1 MRSTWDRAIIL
12 SRMLVVPLTLAALS
26 PELFGNEGKS
36 TPPRAV
42 IQVRPVLPEDAETLP
57 EGGRAVIRC
66 TVDASGRVK
75 DPEIKS
81 ASNEGYGQAA
91 LEAVVKWEFVP
102 ATKGGEPV
110 AMRVQIPFNF
120 HPVSK
125 TAQEKTGPGK
135 ANLEVTR
142 DVINREFGREVYRK
156 LEEPIV
162 TARQLGR
169 RPRPRGK
176 VRVLYPKE
184 LLGSGKT
191 AEAMVG
197 IIIDKEGRVINP
209 RILRPIDPAFSDN
222 ALKAAI
228 ELEFKPV
235 KRKGEVVYLRMM
247 IQFSFSEKK
256 SRMVEMPSPP
266 QGRGGRGAGEGGAA
280 GGDVLF
286 FL

>member
-1 MRSTWDRAIIL
+1 MGSTRNGATIL
-12 SRMLVVPLTLAALS
+12 GRLLAVLLALAVLS
-26 PELFGNEGKS
+26 PALIGDQSKS

-42 IQVRPVLPEDAETLP
+42 IQVRPVLPDDAETLP

-81 ASNEGYGQAA
+81 ASNEDYGRAA
-91 LEAVVKWEFVP
+91 VEAVVKWEFVP

-125 TAQEKTGPGK
+125 TAQERKGPDK
-135 ANLEVTR
+135 AIIEAAKDSLK
-142 DVINREFGREVYRK
+142 REFGREIFTR

-162 TARQLGR
+162 SAAELGR
-169 RPRPRGK
+169 RPRPKGK

-191 AEAMVG
+191 AEVMVD

-209 RILRPIDPAFSDN
+209 RILRASDSAFSYH
-222 ALKAAI
+222 ALKAAL

-235 KRKGEVVYLRMM
+235 KQKGEAVYLRMM
-247 IQFSFSEKK
+247 VTFYFSEKK
-256 SRMVEMPSPP
+256 SRMVEMPSRPS
-266 QGRGGRGAGEGGAA
+266 GGGGRGAGGRRGAGDGGAA
-280 GGDVLF
+280 GR
-286 FL
+286 